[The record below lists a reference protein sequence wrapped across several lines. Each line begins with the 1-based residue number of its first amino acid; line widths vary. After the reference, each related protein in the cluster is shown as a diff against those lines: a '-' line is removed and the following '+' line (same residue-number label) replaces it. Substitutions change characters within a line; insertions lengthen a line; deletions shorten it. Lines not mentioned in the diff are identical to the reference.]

1 MLNSALEQSLIY
13 SCITLATLTFVVAF
27 RMFYVRVSE
36 MKQERIH
43 PQSIN
48 QSFIRSQTM
57 KDSRAS
63 DNYNH
68 LFEMPVLFYVLCGL
82 SIASQSVPEWLPVA
96 AWIYVALRV
105 LHSWIQ
111 CTYNKVMHRFTV
123 FCLSYGLL
131 WGMWI
136 GFLIHSI

>member
-1 MLNSALEQSLIY
+1 MLNNPLAEQLILTCVAL
-13 SCITLATLTFVVAF
+13 AMLTFVVCF
-27 RMFYVRVSE
+27 RMLYMRIGE
-36 MKQERIH
+36 MKEGKIH

-48 QSFIRSQTM
+48 QSFVRSQTM

-68 LFEMPVLFYVLCGL
+68 LFEMPILFYVLCGL
-82 SIASQSVPEWLPVA
+82 AIMTQSIPSWMPFA
-96 AWIYVALRV
+96 AWGYVGLRV

-123 FCLSYGLL
+123 FCLSYALL

-136 GFLIHSI
+136 GFGISFL

>member
-1 MLNSALEQSLIY
+1 MFNNPMTLHLIY
-13 SCITLATLTFVVAF
+13 TCVALAMLTFVVCF
-27 RMFYVRVSE
+27 RMLYMRIAE
-36 MKQERIH
+36 MKRERIH

-48 QSFIRSQTM
+48 QSFVRGQTM

-68 LFEMPVLFYVLCGL
+68 LFEMPILFYVLCGL
-82 SIASQSVPEWLPVA
+82 AVVTQSIPDWMPVA
-96 AWIYVALRV
+96 AWGYVGLRA

-123 FCLSYGLL
+123 FALSYMWL

-136 GFLIHSI
+136 GFGVSFL